1 MNTHTG
7 EKPFKC
13 NVCGKAFTENGNL
26 RTHMR
31 LHSGEKP
38 FQCEEP
44 GCGRAFVTLGHMNDH
59 I

>member
-1 MNTHTG
+1 MNTHSG

-13 NVCGKAFTENGNL
+13 NVCSKAFTENGNL

-38 FQCEEP
+38 FLCEEK
-44 GCGRAFVTLGHMNDH
+44 GYGRSFVTFGHLNDH